1 MPPLLF
7 LDLPETET
15 TQATDAPAP
24 ARQLHRNDLIDY
36 EGRRYFVLGF
46 DPLSVQ
52 AQRVYLEDI
61 ETQLPRTAALH
72 HLLESH
78 SLADVTPGQ

>member
-7 LDLPETET
+7 LDLPATET
-15 TQATDAPAP
+15 TPAAP
-24 ARQLHRNDLIDY
+24 ARQLHRDDLIDY

-52 AQRVYLEDI
+52 AQRVYLEDV
-61 ETQLPRTAALH
+61 ETQLPRTAALD

-78 SLADVTPGQ
+78 SLAGVRPGR